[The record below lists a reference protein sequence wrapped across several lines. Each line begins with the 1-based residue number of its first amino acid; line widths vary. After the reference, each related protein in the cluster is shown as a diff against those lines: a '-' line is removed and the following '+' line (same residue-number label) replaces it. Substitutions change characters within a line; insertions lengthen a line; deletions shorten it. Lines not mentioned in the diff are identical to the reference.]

1 MQLFCGL
8 YIGGRVYTFWEKTTV
23 AICQML
29 PQEPAVTEFVIAFNQ
44 FHAVTL
50 G

>member
-8 YIGGRVYTFWEKTTV
+8 YRGGGIYTFWEKTTV
-23 AICQML
+23 AIYQML
-29 PQEPAVTEFVIAFNQ
+29 SQEPAVTKFVITLDQ